1 MKPSERDIK
10 RFFMMLK
17 STVRLNNRKD
27 NSKQEMNTDNSTA
40 TENMTNNIKQAG
52 ISKVLLRFSRKKD
65 LLRLLSERELEEG
78 KRFLKKKKT
87 I

>member
-1 MKPSERDIK
+1 
-10 RFFMMLK
+10 
-17 STVRLNNRKD
+17 
-27 NSKQEMNTDNSTA
+27 MNTDNSTA